1 MSNSF
6 QLFVLWYYFNMKK
19 VMTLCI
25 VHDKSRVLL
34 GMKKRGFGMGRWNGF
49 GGKVNANETI
59 LEAAKRE
66 LKEEADINASDLS
79 EMGIIEF
86 EFKGNPE
93 ILEVH
98 IFKVNEY
105 TGESKEGEEMKPEW
119 FNIEEIPFDKMWP
132 DDKYWLP
139 MLLDNK
145 KFEGKFVFG
154 ERGEIVDYRLEE
166 ASDVV

>member
-1 MSNSF
+1 
-6 QLFVLWYYFNMKK
+6 
-19 VMTLCI
+19 
-25 VHDKSRVLL
+25 
-34 GMKKRGFGMGRWNGF
+34 MKKRGFGMGKWNGF
-49 GGKVNANETI
+49 GGKVNANETT

-66 LKEEADINASDLS
+66 LKEEADIDATDLS

-98 IFKVNEY
+98 IFKGDAY
-105 TGESKEGEEMKPEW
+105 TGVPKEGEEMKPEW
-119 FNIEEIPFDKMWP
+119 FKIEEIPFDKMWP
-132 DDKYWLP
+132 DDRYWFP

-154 ERGEIVDYRLEE
+154 DRGEILEYKLSE
-166 ASDVV
+166 VPSIA

>member
-1 MSNSF
+1 
-6 QLFVLWYYFNMKK
+6 
-19 VMTLCI
+19 MTLCI

-79 EMGIIEF
+79 EMGIIDF

-105 TGESKEGEEMKPEW
+105 TGEPKEGEEMKPEW
-119 FNIEEIPFDKMWP
+119 FNIEEIPFNKMWP

-145 KFEGKFVFG
+145 KFEGGFVFG
-154 ERGEIVDYRLEE
+154 EMGEIVDYRLEE

>member
-1 MSNSF
+1 
-6 QLFVLWYYFNMKK
+6 
-19 VMTLCI
+19 MTLCI
-25 VHDKSRVLL
+25 VHDRSKVLL
-34 GMKKRGFGMGRWNGF
+34 GMKKRGFGMGKWNGF

-66 LKEEADINASDLS
+66 LKEEADIFATDLA

-105 TGESKEGEEMKPEW
+105 TGEPKEGEEMKPEW
-119 FNIEEIPFDKMWP
+119 FNIEYIPFDKMWP
-132 DDKYWLP
+132 DDKYWFP
-139 MLLDNK
+139 VLLDNK
-145 KFEGKFVFG
+145 KFEGSLFLGRKG
-154 ERGEIVDYRLEE
+154 R
-166 ASDVV
+166 